1 MLKKGIGMKKI
12 TAILALFTILVLYGM
27 GPAPEQVCAEEVF
40 TEIIVKTEP
49 GIITMPEGQ
58 IEAEIGELKIDSES
72 LDMLNEKY
80 GLIGVKKIGPAGVDM
95 PAEMADIY
103 VFRFAES
110 ASMRALIMDY
120 DRSPD
125 VVYAEANAAVS
136 IF

>member
-1 MLKKGIGMKKI
+1 MKKT
-12 TAILALFTILVLYGM
+12 TAILALFGLLVLYGTS
-27 GPAPEQVCAEEVF
+27 PAPEPANAEGLF
-40 TEIIVKTEP
+40 AEIIVKTEP
-49 GIITMPEGQ
+49 GIITMPEGE
-58 IEAEIGELKIDSES
+58 IEAGIDEIEIDSES

-80 GLIGVKKIGPAGVDM
+80 GLIGVKKIGPVGVNL

-103 VFRFAES
+103 VFRFPEDT
-110 ASMRALIMDY
+110 SMRALVMDY

>member
-1 MLKKGIGMKKI
+1 MKKI
-12 TAILALFTILVLYGM
+12 TAILALFGLLLLYCIGST
-27 GPAPEQVCAEEVF
+27 PESGSAEEVL

-49 GIITMPEGQ
+49 GIITMPEGE
-58 IEAEIGELKIDSES
+58 IEAEIDEIKIDSEY
-72 LDMLNEKY
+72 LDTLNQKY
-80 GLIGVKKIGPAGVDM
+80 GLIGVKKIGPAGVDNM

-103 VFRFAES
+103 VFRFAEGTD
-110 ASMRALIMDY
+110 MRALVMDY